1 MCSCD
6 LISELKTYTLQS
18 EPVSDRIWKS
28 HPAPPVFLGRRLAF
42 ILFVSKLCNLQVIR
56 PLILCT
62 TWIAAT
68 AVIDAAKAIG
78 KKPDKKGKKISSQAE
93 PEVG

>member
-1 MCSCD
+1 
-6 LISELKTYTLQS
+6 
-18 EPVSDRIWKS
+18 
-28 HPAPPVFLGRRLAF
+28 
-42 ILFVSKLCNLQVIR
+42 VIR